1 MKTRSSRAGL
11 MVMVP
16 PWPNSLA
23 RSTAALATRSL
34 TGAMRAEAGTDVVAD
49 RRFFQRGEAGEARTG
64 RDVRDTD
71 GARATTEDRVAALPF
86 NRYFP

>member
-1 MKTRSSRAGL
+1 
-11 MVMVP
+11 
-16 PWPNSLA
+16 
-23 RSTAALATRSL
+23 
-34 TGAMRAEAGTDVVAD
+34 MRAEAGTDVVAD